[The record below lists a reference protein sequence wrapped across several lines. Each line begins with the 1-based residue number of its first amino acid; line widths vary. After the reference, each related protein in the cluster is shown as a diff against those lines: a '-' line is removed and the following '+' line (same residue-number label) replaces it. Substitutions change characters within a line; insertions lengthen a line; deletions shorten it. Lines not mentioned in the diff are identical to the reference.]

1 MSAPAT
7 ARCRRLAGGSSR
19 PDTWNVT
26 QPLTWRYVNRHTLS
40 GDFMAANWLRLDST
54 LAINMDHVT
63 SIERNDETVVF
74 SFTDGKRR
82 DVKLSVL
89 P

>member
-1 MSAPAT
+1 
-7 ARCRRLAGGSSR
+7 
-19 PDTWNVT
+19 
-26 QPLTWRYVNRHTLS
+26 
-40 GDFMAANWLRLDST
+40 MAANWLRLDST

-89 P
+89 PEPSKKAVLAVLEGGRGAFIV